1 MELPFKEIPAH
12 PASYSAG
19 NVVVRMIDG
28 LGYRYYWATEEL
40 RPADL
45 KYRPS
50 EDGKTAFETLQH
62 LYGLSETILNAT
74 KNAPNIRPYSIPNH
88 SFRMLR
94 KMTLENLKKARELL
108 QNKTGENLKNLS
120 ITYKRGDAE
129 SDFSFWHM
137 LNGPLA
143 DALYHTGQIVVFRR
157 ASGNPMHPKVNV
169 FTGKN
174 NP

>member
-1 MELPFKEIPAH
+1 MDLPFKEIPSY
-12 PASYSAG
+12 PASFSAG

-62 LYGLSETILNAT
+62 LYGVSETILNAI
-74 KNAPNIRPYSIPNH
+74 KNVPNSRPYSSPNH
-88 SFRMLR
+88 SFDRLR
-94 KMTLENLKKARELL
+94 KLTLENLKEASSLL
-108 QNKTGENLKNLS
+108 QDKTEETLECLS
-120 ITYKRGDAE
+120 ITYQRGE
-129 SDFSFWHM
+129 VKSDFSFWH
-137 LNGPLA
+137 LFNGPLA

-157 ASGNPMHPKVNV
+157 ASGNPMNPKVNV
-169 FTGKN
+169 LIGKN

>member
-1 MELPFKEIPAH
+1 MDLPFKEIPAY
-12 PASYSAG
+12 PSSYSAG

-28 LGYRYYWATEEL
+28 LGYRYYWATDGL
-40 RPADL
+40 TPKDL
-45 KYRPS
+45 QYRPS
-50 EDGKTAFETLQH
+50 EDGRTALETLRH
-62 LYGLSETILNAT
+62 LYGLSETIRNAAR
-74 KNAPNIRPYSIPNH
+74 NEPNIRPYSIPDH
-88 SFRMLR
+88 SFGMLR
-94 KMTLENLKKARELL
+94 KLTLENLKEASTLL
-108 QNKTGENLKNLS
+108 QDKTGKTLENLT
-120 ITYKRGDAE
+120 ITYQREDRR

-137 LNGPLA
+137 LNGPLS

>member
-1 MELPFKEIPAH
+1 MDLPFKEIPAY
-12 PASYSAG
+12 PSSYSAG

-28 LGYRYYWATEEL
+28 LGYRYYWATNGL
-40 RPADL
+40 TPKDL
-45 KYRPS
+45 QYRPS
-50 EDGKTAFETLQH
+50 EDGRTALETLRH
-62 LYGLSETILNAT
+62 LYGLSETIRNAARN
-74 KNAPNIRPYSIPNH
+74 KPNIRPYSIPDH
-88 SFRMLR
+88 SFDMLR
-94 KMTLENLKKARELL
+94 KLTLENLKAASALL
-108 QNKTGENLKNLS
+108 QDKTGETLENLN
-120 ITYKRGDAE
+120 ITYQRGDAK

-157 ASGNPMHPKVNV
+157 ATGNPMESKVNV